1 MDAARPLAL
10 VGHPGHGSLADMA
23 AEFLSVG
30 YVGLLTAGILIWA
43 ETTRPLRIG
52 LAGAAAAALWA
63 GAGTL
68 GGLPE
73 SAVHLPLDLYFVG
86 VLGIAAWA
94 LWTDAVAEAR
104 LVRRATAVVAA
115 AQIGRAHDLTTVTN
129 APLLCRLLV

>member
-63 GAGTL
+63 GAGTV

-73 SAVHLPLDLYFVG
+73 SVVHLPLDLYFVG
-86 VLGIAAWA
+86 VLG
-94 LWTDAVAEAR
+94 
-104 LVRRATAVVAA
+104 VAA
-115 AQIGRAHDLTTVTN
+115 RSEEHTSELQSLMRISYAVFCLKKTTNQHTQQN
-129 APLLCRLLV
+129 RLK